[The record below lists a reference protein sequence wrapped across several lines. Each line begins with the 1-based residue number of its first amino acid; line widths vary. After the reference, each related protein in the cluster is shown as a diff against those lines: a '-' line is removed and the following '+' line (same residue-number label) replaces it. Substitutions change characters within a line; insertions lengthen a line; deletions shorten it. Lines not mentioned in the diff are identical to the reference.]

1 MVKRNGWQQYRGIK
15 TSKMSERT
23 KTERSGALAERFSN
37 MCNVEKCVFQDEKDP
52 YTRNSY

>member
-1 MVKRNGWQQYRGIK
+1 
-15 TSKMSERT
+15 MSERT
-23 KTERSGALAERFSN
+23 KKRRSERSGALAERFSN